1 MTRCAVKNPCSRLSG
16 RLLHKR
22 THEGPPCRGCHQRR
36 CPLAEATSPAAS
48 STPTACRGQA
58 RSREVHRALT
68 RHQMVGSMSGV
79 GSAGDNAAMESS
91 WLLQKNGWPR
101 RVQGGGRRS
110 SRRRAGP
117 NGLFR
122 IGSVLPTIALC
133 VSARWNRTLRTA
145 VQVPQLADLADEHGG
160 WLERQCSGPVALPS
174 WPSPPTSLLPRSG
187 RTQRV
192 FGLSPVRDQ
201 HRPGKDRQPQNG
213 QSQQTPAPGC
223 HQVTCLFL
231 PRPSLESYFC

>member
-1 MTRCAVKNPCSRLSG
+1 MPWLPSTTLSARRGDVTGCIFHADRLS
-16 RLLHKR
+16 R
-22 THEGPPCRGCHQRR
+22 TGAFPRGPPGPDPSPNGGVDERGGLRGRQRGDGVL
-36 CPLAEATSPAAS
+36 LA
-48 STPTACRGQA
+48 
-58 RSREVHRALT
+58 
-68 RHQMVGSMSGV
+68 
-79 GSAGDNAAMESS
+79 
-91 WLLQKNGWPR
+91 LLQKNGWPR
-101 RVQGGGRRS
+101 RVQRGGRLS
-110 SRRRAGP
+110 STRRAGP

-192 FGLSPVRDQ
+192 FGLSPVPDQ

-223 HQVTCLFL
+223 HQVTCWFL